1 MKYDFTQKRLMQARN
16 YIIKF
21 LFCSSI
27 SFSDACIKVNIIW
40 IFRWTIKAYLFGFT
54 LAPVALWLA
63 LGRLLQNLP
72 DQFDLTPLLVS
83 VRHPGISTDLLSH
96 QRRKG
101 TIRKDMESEFWNS
114 INMNSLNLITCYI
127 LICQI
132 TVLFKCN
139 WHFRF
144 KALYPAVVEYC
155 RCSHYKIAYHSPD
168 HLLFLKGTNLYKL
181 YPMTSKPTH
190 GNPSKLKNGN
200 LPYLK
205 LTDNS

>member
-132 TVLFKCN
+132 IVPFKCN
-139 WHFRF
+139 DIFV
-144 KALYPAVVEYC
+144 L
-155 RCSHYKIAYHSPD
+155 
-168 HLLFLKGTNLYKL
+168 KL
-181 YPMTSKPTH
+181 YTQ
-190 GNPSKLKNGN
+190 L
-200 LPYLK
+200 L
-205 LTDNS
+205 

>member
-1 MKYDFTQKRLMQARN
+1 MQARN

-83 VRHPGISTDLLSH
+83 VRHPGISTDPLSH
-96 QRRKG
+96 QRHKG
-101 TIRKDMESEFWNS
+101 TILKDMESEFWNS
-114 INMNSLNLITCYI
+114 ININSLNIITWYI

-205 LTDNS
+205 LTDNF

>member
-54 LAPVALWLA
+54 LAPMALWLA

-83 VRHPGISTDLLSH
+83 VRHQYRSTLSPTP
-96 QRRKG
+96 QRNDPQRHG
-101 TIRKDMESEFWNS
+101 VRILEFN
-114 INMNSLNLITCYI
+114 
-127 LICQI
+127 
-132 TVLFKCN
+132 K
-139 WHFRF
+139 
-144 KALYPAVVEYC
+144 
-155 RCSHYKIAYHSPD
+155 YKFIKPN
-168 HLLFLKGTNLYKL
+168 HLL
-181 YPMTSKPTH
+181 
-190 GNPSKLKNGN
+190 
-200 LPYLK
+200 YLD
-205 LTDNS
+205 LSDNCPV

>member
-1 MKYDFTQKRLMQARN
+1 MKYDFTQKRLMQAGN

-83 VRHPGISTDLLSH
+83 VRHPGISTDPLSH
-96 QRRKG
+96 QRHRG

-114 INMNSLNLITCYI
+114 ININSLNIITWYI

-132 TVLFKCN
+132 IVLFKCN
-139 WHFRF
+139 DIFV
-144 KALYPAVVEYC
+144 L
-155 RCSHYKIAYHSPD
+155 
-168 HLLFLKGTNLYKL
+168 KL
-181 YPMTSKPTH
+181 YTQ
-190 GNPSKLKNGN
+190 L
-200 LPYLK
+200 L
-205 LTDNS
+205 

>member
-1 MKYDFTQKRLMQARN
+1 MFWPLRSCAVVCLCVNLFKGPTQQPPPPPHQYTINHMVDLLSIFYEIWFHTEKTYARN

-40 IFRWTIKAYLFGFT
+40 IFRWTINAYLFGFT

-72 DQFDLTPLLVS
+72 DIFDLTPLLVS
-83 VRHPGISTDLLSH
+83 VRHPGISTDPLSH
-96 QRRKG
+96 QRHKG

-114 INMNSLNLITCYI
+114 ININSLNLITWYI

-132 TVLFKCN
+132 IVPFKCN
-139 WHFRF
+139 DIFV
-144 KALYPAVVEYC
+144 L
-155 RCSHYKIAYHSPD
+155 
-168 HLLFLKGTNLYKL
+168 KL
-181 YPMTSKPTH
+181 YTQ
-190 GNPSKLKNGN
+190 L
-200 LPYLK
+200 L
-205 LTDNS
+205 